1 MPNQS
6 NPQPQQQGQPKH
18 DDHGNGNDKGND
30 KGNGN
35 DKGKS
40 PNEAKPDH
48 ADAPKNGIT
57 ALLNK
62 RGPQAQKKQDDKK
75 VTPDSTTKKP

>member
-1 MPNQS
+1 MACIVIE
-6 NPQPQQQGQPKH
+6 
-18 DDHGNGNDKGND
+18 KGFEKVVEKSAEEWLNYYR

-48 ADAPKNGIT
+48 ADAPTNGIT

-62 RGPQAQKKQDDKK
+62 RGPQGQKKQDDKK